1 MIYFLK
7 GGWLIA
13 LNYRV
18 SPQLACITF
27 LYRSPPRPSRSRRL
41 SSEVKPGTWRWIGES
56 VTTVSWERCRGESN
70 KWKIWCW
77 SWHCDIRADF
87 FRHIFCTGM
96 CLYAILRVS
105 QHHVLSRR
113 SPGVFGW
120 SKIRGTLKLDLVGGW
135 PTDLPLWKIWVV
147 NGKDDIPYIME
158 NKTCSKPPTRDGSA
172 MLNMSGQRNQHMIFL
187 DIWGSVHQ
195 TQQKTLGPV
204 FKEFPTLHTC
214 KQSENSGKIPQ

>member
-1 MIYFLK
+1 MDLTWFIMIYFLK

-18 SPQLACITF
+18 SPQLVCITF

-41 SSEVKPGTWRWIGES
+41 SLKWGQFCCAAMLLVEGCLSVLHLKWDRTCRWIGES
-56 VTTVSWERCRGESN
+56 VTTEWERCRGESN

-105 QHHVLSRR
+105 QHHALSRR
-113 SPGVFGW
+113 TL
-120 SKIRGTLKLDLVGGW
+120 RGCLGDQKLGEPWNWIWLVV
-135 PTDLPLWKIWVV
+135 DLPLWKIWVRQWEGWHSIYY
-147 NGKDDIPYIME
+147 GK
-158 NKTCSKPPTRDGSA
+158 
-172 MLNMSGQRNQHMIFL
+172 
-187 DIWGSVHQ
+187 
-195 TQQKTLGPV
+195 
-204 FKEFPTLHTC
+204 
-214 KQSENSGKIPQ
+214 